1 MPVVQ
6 YLKVKH
12 LGSLLL
18 KQMEMVSLWKEGKAK
33 KKSPVAN
40 FPFTDIHSVGGFKSS
55 FVGVFKPQQLGN
67 YINKIYRERQS
78 G

>member
-1 MPVVQ
+1 
-6 YLKVKH
+6 
-12 LGSLLL
+12 
-18 KQMEMVSLWKEGKAK
+18 MVSPWKEGKAK

-55 FVGVFKPQQLGN
+55 CVGVFKPQQLGN
-67 YINKIYRERQS
+67 DINKIYRERQS